1 MVSYMLTWLY
11 VVFTTTYKGKKI
23 ENIFFKKCKSIK

>member
-11 VVFTTTYKGKKI
+11 VVFTTIYKGKKLKT
-23 ENIFFKKCKSIK
+23 FFLKM

>member
-11 VVFTTTYKGKKI
+11 VVFTTTYKGKKLKT
-23 ENIFFKKCKSIK
+23 FFLKM